1 MTQPNTHIGPL
12 NGAQKA
18 AIIVKLLSAEG
29 GAIPLSSLSVDA
41 QRRLTDQFIKL
52 GRVDKMLVDQVVDE
66 FSEQV
71 NDPSLRFP
79 GDLGNALNLI
89 EANLSAEVANDLR
102 RGAGLAPKQD
112 PWPDIAKI
120 PVPALAA
127 AILQEGIQVGAIV
140 ISKLSPEV
148 ASEVMAAL
156 PEDVAKNTAYAVQQT
171 ERVAPEVV
179 DCIGVALHKLSQ
191 PLGPQA
197 FPTEPVVRVADILNA
212 AVSSQRDAMLAALET
227 IDEKFAAEVRQAIFT
242 FEDIGFRLETTD
254 VAKFIRVVDGE
265 VMVKALVAA
274 RETLPDTND
283 FILSNMS
290 QRMAD
295 QFREEMSE
303 IENISVKE
311 GEKAMAQVT
320 AAIRKLKEDG
330 DIKFISRSGEGD
342 EETDA

>member
-1 MTQPNTHIGPL
+1 MTQFDMHTGPL

-29 GAIPLSSLSVDA
+29 GAIPLSSLTSEA
-41 QRRLTDQFIKL
+41 QHRLVTQFQKL
-52 GRVDKMLVDQVVDE
+52 GRVDKFLVDQVVDE
-66 FSEQV
+66 FSAQV

-79 GDLGNALNLI
+79 GDLDKTLNLI
-89 EANLSAEVANDLR
+89 EANISPQVANDLR

-112 PWPDIAKI
+112 PWPEIAAI

-127 AILQEGIQVGAIV
+127 AVLQEGVQVGAIV
-140 ISKLSPEV
+140 VSKLTPEA

-156 PEDVAKNTAYAVQQT
+156 PEDVAKTIAYAVQET
-171 ERVAPEVV
+171 EHVRPEVV

-191 PLGPQA
+191 PLGPHA
-197 FPTEPVVRVADILNA
+197 FATQPVVRVADILNA

-227 IDEKFAAEVRQAIFT
+227 IDEKFASEVRQAIFT

-265 VMVKALVAA
+265 VMVKALAAA
-274 RETLPDTND
+274 RATMPDTND

-330 DIKFISRSGEGD
+330 DIKFVTRSGEED
-342 EETDA
+342 EAEAS